1 MEAILVKVFATALAL
16 SQVTTRPDTVKT
28 EFDPAQDRAEVVRLI
43 GDGCTHMRKAFD
55 VEQLDLD
62 GLIETAMSDTQG
74 GDEEVAA
81 FRGIKFAD
89 LFVAYKQFCKNE
101 KVDREV
107 VDIGE
112 VIEFYN
118 LAVAG
123 LPDHE
128 QLKELKMPGLTRVQ
142 DIKGS
147 GYAELYE
154 PNHRRLWIKLSD
166 IPQHVQ
172 QAFIAAEDK
181 RFLEHKGVDERSVIR
196 AFINTVADPNSRQG
210 GSTIT
215 QQVAKNLLVGNSVSF
230 ERKIREMIVA
240 ARIEKS
246 LTKQE
251 ILEIYLNAIYLG
263 RSSWGIELAAQSYFG
278 KSAKDLTLVEGAFLA
293 GLAKGPSYYNPDRQ
307 RARSQERLS
316 YVLSRMHDDGEID
329 EQRLQEATAQK
340 LEIVTLNRQRRDN
353 GYYSIDQLRREA
365 RQLAKMESLTGRSYV
380 VKSTIHPELQK
391 AAEASLQEGLAR
403 YEQSAGRTQF
413 RGPEGN
419 LGEAIRK
426 LQADTQADQTMPAWQ
441 RALLNFRPPLYDV
454 HWDPAVVVEKTNVKG
469 QSTFRVGL
477 RDGRTFPLST
487 YSTAAR
493 RMLQVND
500 VVFVHVTEGRVRQ
513 VRRVHKGKVTVQEI
527 QDGAR
532 VEMRIRPTVQG
543 AAVVLENRTGRI
555 LAMAGGFSYPLSQ
568 LNRTTQSRR
577 QPGSSFKPV
586 VYLTALSNGLQPN
599 ALINDGPITL
609 PPIGARQGGYSQDYK
624 DWWSPKNYDGGY
636 SGVMTLR
643 RALEQSKNLVTAQL
657 LDGGISQSAPDSLDR
672 VCAVAKEAQLYQ
684 ICERYYPFVLGA
696 QAVRPLDMAVFYASI
711 ANEGFRPVP
720 HIIESIEREGETLY
734 RQDPKLIPLAGVD
747 RPAAFQLRTILQGV
761 LSRGTARS
769 IASLAPFVAGKT
781 GTSDDENDAW
791 FVGFSNDVTI
801 AVWVGYDNQRGRRTL
816 GGGQTG
822 GKVAVPIF
830 ERIMQAVWQHHAPRT
845 ALQGPSP
852 EAKSRLIALPID
864 FLSGQRLDGNR
875 YAAQQIYYDVNG
887 QPVQSARFTEYFRLD
902 ANGRLNDQHG
912 HVISSGSSYGHP
924 NMHRDYDGYQSPFET
939 FFGIF
944 RSDRPAYIGPGGP
957 PPGMPEYSQRPP
969 GAWIG
974 GRNASPPPPPPQAP
988 QWGRQRDLHRVY

>member
-28 EFDPAQDRAEVVRLI
+28 QFDPVQDRAEVVRLI

-62 GLIETAMSDTQG
+62 GLIETAMADTRG

-89 LFVAYKQFCKNE
+89 LFLAYKQFCKNE
-101 KVDREV
+101 KVDRQV

-118 LAVAG
+118 RAVEG

-128 QLKELKMPGLTRVQ
+128 RLKNLKMPGLTRVH
-142 DIKGS
+142 DIKGT

-154 PNHRRLWIKLSD
+154 PNHRRLWVKLSD
-166 IPQHVQ
+166 VPQHVQ

-215 QQVAKNLLVGNSVSF
+215 QQVAKNLLVGNSISF

-240 ARIEKS
+240 ARVEKA

-278 KSAKDLTLVEGAFLA
+278 KPTRELTLVEGAFLA

-307 RARSQERLS
+307 RARAQERMA
-316 YVLSRMHDDGEID
+316 YVLSRMQEDGAID
-329 EQRLQEATAQK
+329 EARYRDAIAQK
-340 LEIVTLNRQRRDN
+340 LEIATLNRQRRDN
-353 GYYSIDQLRREA
+353 GYYIVDQLRREA
-365 RQLAKMESLTGRSYV
+365 KQLASMDNLTGNSYV
-380 VKSTIHPELQK
+380 VKSTIHPQLQK
-391 AAEASLQEGLAR
+391 ATEAALQDGLAR
-403 YEQSAGRTQF
+403 YEQNSGRTLF
-413 RGPEGN
+413 RGAEGN

-426 LQADTQADQTMPAWQ
+426 LQADSSADQSNPAWQ
-441 RALLNFRPPLYDV
+441 RALLEFRPPLYDV
-454 HWDPAVVVEKTNVKG
+454 HWDLAVVVEKANPKG
-469 QSTFRVGL
+469 QQSFRVGL
-477 RDGRTFPLST
+477 RDGRVLPLST

-493 RMLQVND
+493 RMLQVYD
-500 VVFVHVTEGRVRQ
+500 VVFVKVTEGRLRQ
-513 VRRVHKGKVTVQEI
+513 VRRVQNGKVTIQQV
-527 QDGAR
+527 QDGTR
-532 VEMRIRPTVQG
+532 VEMRVRPTVQG

-555 LAMAGGFSYPLSQ
+555 LAMAGGFSYPESQ
-568 LNRTTQSRR
+568 LNRVTQSRR

-609 PPIGARQGGYSQDYK
+609 PPIGARQNIYNPNQDYK

-657 LDGGISQSAPDSLDR
+657 LDGGINHSPPESLDR

-711 ANEGFRPVP
+711 ANEGFRPAP
-720 HIIESIEREGETLY
+720 HIIESIERNGETLY
-734 RQDPKLIPLAGVD
+734 RQEQKLTPLAGVD

-769 IASLAPFVAGKT
+769 IANLAPFVGGKT
-781 GTSDDENDAW
+781 GTSDEENDAW
-791 FVGFSNDVTI
+791 FVGFSNDVTV
-801 AVWVGYDNQRGRRTL
+801 AVWVGYDNRRGRRTL

-830 ERIMQAVWQHHAPRT
+830 EPIMQAVWDHHAPRT
-845 ALQGPSP
+845 ALRGPSP
-852 EAKSRLIALPID
+852 EAQARLIALPID
-864 FLSGQRLDGNR
+864 LFSGQRLDGNR
-875 YAAQQIYYDVNG
+875 YAAQQVYYDVQG
-887 QPVQSARFTEYFRLD
+887 QPVQSARFMEYFRLD
-902 ANGRLNDQHG
+902 ANGRLNDHQG
-912 HVISSGSSYGHP
+912 QVISSGGYP
-924 NMHRDYDGYQSPFET
+924 NMNRDYDGYQSPFET

-944 RSDRPAYIGPGGP
+944 RNDRPAYVGPGGP
-957 PPGMPEYSQRPP
+957 DSRMPDYSHRNGPAP
-969 GAWIG
+969 WVGG
-974 GRNASPPPPPPQAP
+974 GRNAMPPPPSP
-988 QWGRQRDLHRVY
+988 QWGRQQQMHRVY